1 MLSEATLKA
10 HAGHHKDTPTQNTK
24 FGLNTNPNKMSIQ
37 YIVVQYIYKNDAS
50 CLEAAWLKA

>member
-24 FGLNTNPNKMSIQ
+24 FGLNTNPNKMRMFSIFTRMMQ
-37 YIVVQYIYKNDAS
+37 
-50 CLEAAWLKA
+50 AAWKLLG